1 MHHSAISPRTVV
13 MPPRLRLAMEVARH
27 LAESVLVPLGLFY
40 GIVVAAGFHVAL
52 LAAVAWALV
61 AMGVRV
67 VRERRLPAVLLGTTG
82 LSVVQVGVSY
92 AAGSAMVYFLQPTLA
107 TYAVAAAFLLTA
119 LLDRPLIQRLAHDFC
134 PLPHDVVRSAPL
146 RRLFQ
151 RLSVLWGVVL
161 LVNASLTLSLLLTM
175 GTTSMPV
182 ATAAS
187 VPLFAAG
194 FLLSLLWFR
203 RSLRDGGY
211 RLAWCD
217 PTQAASQGA

>member
-1 MHHSAISPRTVV
+1 
-13 MPPRLRLAMEVARH
+13 MPPRLRLAAQVAWH

-40 GIVVAAGFHVAL
+40 GIVAAAGFHVAL

-61 AMGVRV
+61 AMVVRV
-67 VRERRLPAVLLGTTG
+67 LRGGRPPAVLVGTTG
-82 LSVVQVGVSY
+82 LSVVQVAVSY

-134 PLPHDVVRSAPL
+134 PLPLDVVRSAPL

-151 RLSVLWGVVL
+151 RLSLLWGAVL

-175 GTTSMPV
+175 GTTWSVPV
-182 ATAAS
+182 ATVAS
-187 VPLFAAG
+187 VPLFGAG
-194 FLLSLLWFR
+194 LVLSLLWFR
-203 RSLRDGGY
+203 RSLQDGGY

-217 PTQAASQGA
+217 PAEAPSQAA

>member
-1 MHHSAISPRTVV
+1 
-13 MPPRLRLAMEVARH
+13 MPPRLRLAAQIARH
-27 LAESVLVPLGLFY
+27 LAESVLIPLGLFY

-61 AMGVRV
+61 AMAVRV
-67 VRERRLPAVLLGTTG
+67 VRGGRLPAVLLGTTAMT
-82 LSVVQVGVSY
+82 VVQVGVSY

-134 PLPHDVVRSAPL
+134 PLPLEVVRSAPL

-151 RLSVLWGVVL
+151 RLSLLWGAVL

-175 GTTSMPV
+175 GTTWSVPV
-182 ATAAS
+182 ATVAS

-194 FLLSLLWFR
+194 LVLSLLWFR

-211 RLAWCD
+211 RLAWCE
-217 PTQAASQGA
+217 PAQGMAPQGLS